1 MGEKTLHSFVED
13 EVVGFFRINPHR
25 GREQKLT
32 DSVGVHPCTVED
44 PSGCQDFGFA
54 AQGDRS
60 VSDGNAKSVL
70 CFLNICYLCGET
82 DFTAVCQGVF
92 KGCDPDFPRL
102 DSGGIGAVQSH
113 IDFSCKV
120 WLQSVRFLTGN
131 QFQSRNMILKSV
143 FVLLFQNFSAF
154 GAVAEHQGTASGNG
168 NSQFLAQKRKIHIS
182 FYAET
187 AFQCVGF
194 IVVTCINNGS
204 ICSGNTHAD
213 VVFFLN
219 QKNFELV
226 PGEGPGCH
234 TAQHTASDD
243 TDVCMKGTT
252 HIEWFPD
259 APECIPQAFPDVPG
273 KRRFSG

>member
-1 MGEKTLHSFVED
+1 MESFLDGIECV
-13 EVVGFFRINPHR
+13 VVGGESDSNARPLYYDWVLHI
-25 GREQKLT
+25 REQCIRADVSFEFRQCGTHFIKDGKTVDEISLEAF
-32 DSVGVHPCTVED
+32 VGM
-44 PSGCQDFGFA
+44 A
-54 AQGDRS
+54 
-60 VSDGNAKSVL
+60 
-70 CFLNICYLCGET
+70 Y
-82 DFTAVCQGVF
+82 
-92 KGCDPDFPRL
+92 
-102 DSGGIGAVQSH
+102 
-113 IDFSCKV
+113 
-120 WLQSVRFLTGN
+120 
-131 QFQSRNMILKSV
+131 
-143 FVLLFQNFSAF
+143 
-154 GAVAEHQGTASGNG
+154 VAEHQGTASGNG
-168 NSQFLAQKRKIHIS
+168 NSQFHAQKRKIHIS